1 MKFKR
6 FLKYLLFLTL
16 IISLGFLY
24 SFSSKRNYAKII
36 AEPVVEF
43 EAGDN
48 NFLTHSMVNKLL
60 IQNSETVRNK
70 AKSTLDLYGLENTV
84 LKNPYVEKAAVF
96 FTIGGVLKTVVK
108 QRKPIARIIS
118 EINSYYIDRQ
128 GVKVPL
134 SDNYSA
140 RVLLVSGIKNEE
152 DVKEILPL
160 IKIILKDN
168 FLQKEVVG
176 IEKSD
181 DDEYQ
186 FSVRSG
192 NYKIDFGKLT
202 EIDVKFK
209 KLKAFYNKT
218 FRDKTIDNYK
228 MINVKYHNQ
237 VVCTK

>member
-1 MKFKR
+1 MKFKK

-24 SFSSKRNYAKII
+24 SFSTKRNLAKTISDS
-36 AEPVVEF
+36 VVEF
-43 EAGDN
+43 EVGEN
-48 NFLTHSMVNKLL
+48 HFLTHAMVNKLL
-60 IQNSETVRNK
+60 IQNNETVKNK
-70 AKSTLDLYGLENTV
+70 AKSTLDLYGLENAV

-96 FTIGGVLKTVVK
+96 FTINGLLKTVVK

-118 EINSYYIDRQ
+118 ENNSYYIDKR
-128 GVKVPL
+128 GIKVPL

-140 RVLLVSGIKNEE
+140 RVLLVSGIKNDKNIE
-152 DVKEILPL
+152 EILPL
-160 IKIILKDN
+160 IAFILEDS

-176 IEKSD
+176 IQKFNNE
-181 DDEYQ
+181 EYQ
-186 FSVRSG
+186 FSMRSG

-202 EIDVKFK
+202 KMDVKFK

-218 FRDKTIDNYK
+218 FLDKTIESYK
-228 MINVKYHNQ
+228 TINVKYHNQ